1 MEIYPQHGDTV
12 LISILLY
19 ISYNNI
25 FILDFSYLVCYGGDI
40 EMERRYL
47 REIICVTERG
57 ERRQYKLTP
66 F

>member
-1 MEIYPQHGDTV
+1 MLSIYKYFIIIT
-12 LISILLY
+12 LY
-19 ISYNNI
+19 KHI
-25 FILDFSYLVCYGGDI
+25 FICFKLDFSYLVCYGNYI
-40 EMERRYL
+40 KMERRYL